1 VEAINSREIEEIYNR
16 RAGHYNFS
24 ANLYYLIGFREWAY
38 RKEAI
43 RWLKLNPGD
52 TVIEIG
58 CGTGLNFSLLED
70 AVGPTGKIIGVD
82 LTGAM
87 LDQAEMRIRKHGW
100 ENVKLVHGN
109 AGSFQ
114 FPDRIDGIIST
125 FALSLMPDIPGIIKN
140 GSQVL
145 PDGKHCVV
153 LDLKMP
159 SNWLS
164 HLWPVIMPIVKPF
177 AVTKKHIEQRP
188 WDIINKTFRENLQ
201 NVRFKELYSGFS
213 FIIGGEA

>member
-1 VEAINSREIEEIYNR
+1 MEVINRQEIEEIYNK
-16 RAGHYNFS
+16 RAGHYNFT
-24 ANLYYLIGFREWAY
+24 ANLYYLIGFREWTY

-43 RWLKLNPGD
+43 RWLQLNPGD

-114 FPDRIDGIIST
+114 FPDKIDGIIST
-125 FALSLMPDIPGIIKN
+125 FALSLMPDIPGIIQN
-140 GSQVL
+140 GRRVL
-145 PDGKHCVV
+145 SVGNRWVV

-164 HLWPVIMPIVKPF
+164 HLWPVILPIVKPF
-177 AVTKKHIEQRP
+177 AVTRKHIEQRP
-188 WDIINKTFRENLQ
+188 WDIIDRSFRENLQ
-201 NVRFKELYSGFS
+201 NVQFKELYGGFS
-213 FIIGGEA
+213 FIISGEV